1 MTAQQHIASAR
12 VVIDDVVCA
21 RRGYI
26 TFDVQCAMGEI
37 EASLKKALEDMDKE
51 RKQEEAT

>member
-1 MTAQQHIASAR
+1 MTPQQHIAAAR
-12 VVIDDVVCA
+12 VVVDDVVCA

-37 EASLKKALEDMDKE
+37 EKD
-51 RKQEEAT
+51 